1 MFPLLFAATLNWI
14 WVKQQIQG
22 LWLGWEGNLSQAETQ
37 ANKPTRPKS
46 TRKKYNYCVWKRQS
60 WPDDHFPCD
69 PFPQYPYPSFCE
81 ISIFSTTYLFF
92 FSHRNYIS
100 LLYLDHTR
108 AMNVLLHQNMPSLL
122 CTLFSSRGQS
132 EGRTFGE
139 NIMRREENWC
149 NLLPVKL
156 LIWAL

>member
-60 WPDDHFPCD
+60 WPDDHSPRD

-81 ISIFSTTYLFF
+81 ISHFLDNLPFLFLPPKLYFS
-92 FSHRNYIS
+92 S
-100 LLYLDHTR
+100 LLGSHQGHECSFGSKHAKSPLHFVFFQR
-108 AMNVLLHQNMPSLL
+108 AKWRKDIWGKHLE
-122 CTLFSSRGQS
+122 
-132 EGRTFGE
+132 EGRE
-139 NIMRREENWC
+139 LM
-149 NLLPVKL
+149 
-156 LIWAL
+156 